1 MYLGMCTYMCGWTSF
16 LQFSSHQQPHGA
28 PKSTQFTSKYQVLE
42 PQGPQ
47 QSPGGSRLPQ
57 KGFLLQLLTHIGP
70 RFGIDLC
77 PETFFFL
84 MSTNLVKGLYTM
96 TANSKK

>member
-1 MYLGMCTYMCGWTSF
+1 MYVYMYVCMDIF
-16 LQFSSHQQPHGA
+16 LAFSGHQQPHGA

-42 PQGPQ
+42 PRVPQ

-57 KGFLLQLLTHIGP
+57 KGCLLQLLTHIGP

-77 PETFFFL
+77 P
-84 MSTNLVKGLYTM
+84 
-96 TANSKK
+96 